1 MSIRH
6 EHFKIKIA
14 VAGAAETEHLPEE
27 ALTLAKEVGAEIVRQ
42 GAVLVTGATTG
53 VPFWAARG
61 AKEEGG
67 VSIGISPA
75 FGERE
80 HVEGYGLPLDYM
92 DIIMYTGQGYSG
104 RDILMT
110 RTADAVI
117 ICAGRIGTIH
127 EFTVAFED
135 HKPIG
140 ILTGP
145 WHTDEEIKLILD
157 ESHRASENQ
166 EIVLEANPKKLV
178 EKVVKFVKDNK
189 IEYYKSATLSGNL
202 VGLCEGPNCKA
213 IPVAKSNKAKN

>member
-104 RDILMT
+104 RDINIH
-110 RTADAVI
+110 VI
-117 ICAGRIGTIH
+117 
-127 EFTVAFED
+127 
-135 HKPIG
+135 K
-140 ILTGP
+140 
-145 WHTDEEIKLILD
+145 
-157 ESHRASENQ
+157 
-166 EIVLEANPKKLV
+166 
-178 EKVVKFVKDNK
+178 
-189 IEYYKSATLSGNL
+189 
-202 VGLCEGPNCKA
+202 
-213 IPVAKSNKAKN
+213 